1 MSLTK
6 SVKTGLKSRVKSKI
20 KARRAKLR
28 RFAPRRRRSAEEAR
42 AEALSSARRILL
54 EEGPNAV
61 TLQNVAAD
69 IGMVHSNLLH
79 HFGSAGDLQLAL
91 MVMMVKDLT
100 LALEDAVA
108 HLQSDGGSPR
118 ALIDIVFD
126 AFDKGGAGRLA
137 AWIALSGNMRH
148 LESIQQSIDSLVKA
162 IREKF
167 AQDGQAKLGVPSAV
181 LFIALLAFGD
191 AVVGARLK
199 DMLGREP
206 GTTRQIAAHL
216 LPYFF
221 AMS

>member
-6 SVKTGLKSRVKSKI
+6 TVKSGLKFRVR
-20 KARRAKLR
+20 RRAKAAKRHVR
-28 RFAPRRRRSAEEAR
+28 RFVRRRRSAEEAR
-42 AEALSSARRILL
+42 AEALASARRILL

-79 HFGSAGDLQLAL
+79 HFGSAGELQLAL
-91 MVMMVKDLT
+91 MVMMVRDLT
-100 LALEDAVA
+100 LALEEAVA
-108 HLQSDGGSPR
+108 HLQANGSPR

-148 LESIQQSIDSLVKA
+148 LESIQQSIDGLVKA

-167 AQDGQAKLGVPSAV
+167 GKEDTAELGVPSAV

-191 AVVGARLK
+191 AVVGDRLK
-199 DMLGREP
+199 DMLGRAP
-206 GTTRQIAAHL
+206 ACTRDLAAYL
-216 LPYFF
+216 LPQFF
-221 AMS
+221 AMG